1 MNTRGDSMK
10 KSRLLGVFYTCLFAF
25 ITLSASAATI
35 NVGADDGGFYRSD
48 GLHAP
53 SIDNYLAGES
63 GADEYRNWFA
73 FDLSSITLQSGEFI
87 TSATLSLQNALY
99 GGDMSEQWTVVSV
112 ETNVPD
118 IMAEQSSGSTDGMN
132 IFNDLQDGST
142 YGSTTISS
150 STPSNAIIDV
160 SFTGVNSIPDIT
172 SSIGGQFA
180 VGGYVSSLDLD
191 PSSAEFLFSG
201 SANQL
206 ASVKL
211 SLETAVVPVP
221 AAFWLFGTGL
231 LGLIG
236 IAKQKA

>member
-1 MNTRGDSMK
+1 MK
-10 KSRLLGVFYTCLFAF
+10 KSRLLGVFYTCFFAF

-35 NVGADDGGFYRSD
+35 KIGAIDGGWYRSD
-48 GLHAP
+48 GFHTP

-63 GADEYRNWFA
+63 GTDEYRNWFA
-73 FDLSSITLQSGEFI
+73 FDLSSVTLQAGEFI
-87 TSATLSLQNALY
+87 TSATLSLQN
-99 GGDMSEQWTVVSV
+99 GGYRGGTSEQWTVVSV
-112 ETNVPD
+112 ENNVPD
-118 IMAEQSSGSTDGMN
+118 IMAGQSSGSTDGMN

-160 SFTGVNSIPDIT
+160 SFTGVNAIPDIT

-191 PSSAEFLFSG
+191 PSSPEFLFNG
-201 SANQL
+201 SAGQIG
-206 ASVKL
+206 SVKL

-221 AAFWLFGTGL
+221 AAFWLFGSGL

-236 IAKQKA
+236 IARQKA